1 VEPCGYQ
8 TTATTCSKP
17 NVAGHQ
23 AIDCA
28 TCETGTAQ
36 NEAAKA
42 AAENPAAAFQA
53 MRDQLKAGGVQVVS
67 APQLFPTPARL
78 AARMVE
84 LADIEPGMRVLEPSA
99 GTGRILDQLPEGCE
113 VVAVEINASLG
124 GRLDATRRAVVIG
137 DFLQCTPETLW
148 GSFDRILMNPP
159 FANAD
164 DIKHIR
170 HALDFLKPGGK
181 LVAICANGPRQNAQL
196 RPLVEQHGGEWED
209 LPPDTFA
216 DSGTAVNT
224 ALFTLTA

>member
-1 VEPCGYQ
+1 MIHRHDTECNNKIRFY
-8 TTATTCSKP
+8 
-17 NVAGHQ
+17 
-23 AIDCA
+23 
-28 TCETGTAQ
+28 
-36 NEAAKA
+36 AKMT
-42 AAENPAAAFQA
+42 PSLFMGRKHTQI
-53 MRDQLKAGGVQVVS
+53 RI
-67 APQLFPTPARL
+67 PLFPTPADL

-148 GSFDRILMNPP
+148 SSFDRILMNPP

-170 HALDFLKPGGK
+170 HALAFLKPGGK

-196 RPLVEQHGGEWED
+196 RPLVEQHGGEWEN

-216 DSGTAVNT
+216 ESGTAVNT